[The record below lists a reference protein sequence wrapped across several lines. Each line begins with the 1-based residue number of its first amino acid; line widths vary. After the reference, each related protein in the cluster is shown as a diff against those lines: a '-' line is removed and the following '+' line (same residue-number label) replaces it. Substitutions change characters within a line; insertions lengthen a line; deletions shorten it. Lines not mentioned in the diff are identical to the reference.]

1 MSIICYI
8 NNIPMSS
15 NQCKLFD
22 KYKEYLEG
30 KATKNDFVNFEG
42 YGNTFEIAKAI
53 YEKVMK

>member
-30 KATKNDFVNFEG
+30 KATKNDF
-42 YGNTFEIAKAI
+42 YNTTE
-53 YEKVMK
+53 